1 MVRVSLTGTEEFA
14 RLRFCVIFISSET
27 DKEGDANE
35 ITEQPT
41 EREIMEEGIIKP
53 IWIQT
58 NEL

>member
-1 MVRVSLTGTEEFA
+1 MVRVNLTKTEEFA
-14 RLRFCVIFISSET
+14 RLQFYVIFISSET